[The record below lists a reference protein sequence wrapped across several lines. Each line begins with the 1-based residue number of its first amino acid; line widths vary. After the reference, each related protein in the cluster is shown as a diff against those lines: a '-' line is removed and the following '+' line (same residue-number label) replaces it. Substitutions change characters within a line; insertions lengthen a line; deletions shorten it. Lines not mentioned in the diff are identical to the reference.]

1 MSLFE
6 MLGLQSLHRSE
17 QCVWHHRQIQRL
29 YGIHDHLRRAFER
42 RDRRTPLVKP
52 RMHTV
57 PPASNVSASA
67 NTSELSLESFENFFV
82 FKFSNK
88 GLFIRALSS
97 KYHIAKAEGTVL
109 RCHERPF
116 EQAAQSDAIASHNDK
131 RGSEGTILM
140 TKTRP

>member
-6 MLGLQSLHRSE
+6 TLGLQSLHRSE

-57 PPASNVSASA
+57 PPASNVSARA

-97 KYHIAKAEGTVL
+97 KYHIDPTSVNASCALSPKRL
-109 RCHERPF
+109 RVIGDYLNRARNRTSPL
-116 EQAAQSDAIASHNDK
+116 QA
-131 RGSEGTILM
+131 M
-140 TKTRP
+140 CPP